1 VNGETYTG
9 KHIVLSPGGEPTVA
23 HIEGA
28 QHGITS
34 DGFFELKKLP
44 KKVAVIG
51 GGYIGVELAG
61 VLNALGT
68 EVHIFGRADTLL
80 RGFDSII
87 QQALDKDY
95 TAHGIT
101 IHHSSQIEKITDDK
115 TLITNKGNSKKPSE
129 VIPCCAPSICGT
141 VGSPPGDSTI
151 CFAV

>member
-1 VNGETYTG
+1 
-9 KHIVLSPGGEPTVA
+9 
-23 HIEGA
+23 
-28 QHGITS
+28 
-34 DGFFELKKLP
+34 LP

-95 TAHGIT
+95 TAHDIT
-101 IHHSSQIEKITDDK
+101 IHHSSQIEKVTDDK
-115 TLITNKGNSKKPSE
+115 TLITNKGAFSGFDE
-129 VIPCCAPSICGT
+129 
-141 VGSPPGDSTI
+141 
-151 CFAV
+151 